1 MPVTAFLLYQFFV
14 EADTVLLQTQ
24 MFLFHA
30 DAGVTEF
37 VLLISK
43 VCLALQDTD
52 IQQRVTQAEDN
63 ITGLDLRPFFYQAFF
78 HPAALDG
85 IEVDDTV
92 REHLPYHTDII
103 IKLTLDDGG
112 DGQPFLVHFHGG
124 RGIAENKVKQ
134 ADQEESASCHRIQM
148 FLLQTGFPFD
158 RGVHVVIHIC
168 SLLLFY

>member
-1 MPVTAFLLYQFFV
+1 M
-14 EADTVLLQTQ
+14 
-24 MFLFHA
+24 
-30 DAGVTEF
+30 
-37 VLLISK
+37 
-43 VCLALQDTD
+43 QDTD

-63 ITGLDLRPFFYQAFF
+63 ITGLDLCPFFYQAFF
-78 HPAALDG
+78 HPTALDG

-112 DGQPFLVHFHGG
+112 DSQPFLVHFHGG